1 MICWLIYVKGSLS
14 TMDIS
19 ARFALVH
26 QILVNK
32 YYVDEAYQWVI
43 DKIALALARF
53 VAVFDRAVVNDV
65 GVDGPADMVKSSGL
79 RMKFVQTGR
88 IYNYGMA
95 MAAGAGVLA
104 LIWWVVLA

>member
-1 MICWLIYVKGSLS
+1 M
-14 TMDIS
+14 
-19 ARFALVH
+19 
-26 QILVNK
+26 NK

-65 GVDGPADMVKSSGL
+65 AVDGPADMVKLSSL
-79 RMKFVQTGR
+79 RMRLVQTGR

-95 MAAGAGVLA
+95 MAVGVVVLA
-104 LIWWVVLA
+104 VIWWVVLA